1 MHTDNVFFRML
12 SRALLLTFVIGSLGM
27 VSACDDQ
34 GPAEEAGEEIDESME
49 ESADAL
55 EEAGDELEESTDY

>member
-12 SRALLLTFVIGSLGM
+12 SRALLLAFVIGSLGM
-27 VSACDDQ
+27 VSACDEQ
-34 GPAEEAGEEIDESME
+34 GPAEEAGEQLDESIE

-55 EEAGDELEESTDY
+55 EEAGDEIEESTEY